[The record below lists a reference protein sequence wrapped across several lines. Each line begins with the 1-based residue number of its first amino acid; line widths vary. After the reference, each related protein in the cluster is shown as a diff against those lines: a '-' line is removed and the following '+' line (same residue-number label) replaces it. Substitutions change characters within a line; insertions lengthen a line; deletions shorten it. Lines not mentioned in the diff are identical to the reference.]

1 MNRRREGDRDSRRYY
16 DWLDRACSD
25 LAAARL
31 LLSEE
36 DTLDAAA
43 FHCQQCIEKALKGYI
58 LYRTRN
64 HVDGHNLTWLCRQA
78 IRQDSRFGEWL
89 FESAILNRFYI
100 ETRYPSDIPL
110 ALTRDGVSKAFRMA
124 ESMYRFICGE
134 LEIPAAADAGR
145 PHDGILSQNGVKQ
158 VPMAAADGF

>member
-1 MNRRREGDRDSRRYY
+1 MNRRREGNHDSRRYY

-25 LAAARL
+25 LIAAEL
-31 LLSEE
+31 LLSDE
-36 DTLDAAA
+36 DTLDEAA

-58 LYRTRN
+58 LFRTHS

-78 IRQDSRFGEWL
+78 IKQDPRFSEWL

-110 ALTRDGVSKAFRMA
+110 ELNHDGVGKAYRMA

-134 LEIPAAADAGR
+134 LDAPAAVR
-145 PHDGILSQNGVKQ
+145 SGVKTESG
-158 VPMAAADGF
+158 AAAATGIS